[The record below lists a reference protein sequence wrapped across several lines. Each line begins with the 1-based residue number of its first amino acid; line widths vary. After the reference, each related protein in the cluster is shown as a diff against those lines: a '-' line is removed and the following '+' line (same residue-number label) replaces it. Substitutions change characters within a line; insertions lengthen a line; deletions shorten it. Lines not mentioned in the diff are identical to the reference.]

1 LRGAVFRTLTAPL
14 MMLAAWE
21 SGLCLEPWLGPGGR
35 VCMKLIL
42 LRYLLMVD
50 SAVLFLL
57 GALLI
62 CVPRRVEAAFH
73 FGELPPAV
81 SYLIG
86 LWGCVFVTMGVGYVV
101 AATHPIRHR
110 VWVQVGIA
118 RGALEC
124 VVGVAYLTRG
134 VVTWQQAAFGIVT
147 AAVMTGAYVALY
159 PRGVLRRHGAA

>member
-1 LRGAVFRTLTAPL
+1 
-14 MMLAAWE
+14 
-21 SGLCLEPWLGPGGR
+21 
-35 VCMKLIL
+35 MKLML

-57 GALLI
+57 GTMLI
-62 CVPRRVEAAFH
+62 FVPRQIEIAFH
-73 FGELPPAV
+73 FNELPAAV

-101 AATHPIRHR
+101 AATHPIRHL

-124 VVGVAYLTRG
+124 VLGLAYLVRA
-134 VVTWQQAAFGIVT
+134 VVTWQQAAFGIIT
-147 AAVMTGAYVALY
+147 AALITGAYVALY
-159 PRGVLRRHGAA
+159 PRSNLRQRALA

>member
-1 LRGAVFRTLTAPL
+1 
-14 MMLAAWE
+14 
-21 SGLCLEPWLGPGGR
+21 
-35 VCMKLIL
+35 MKLIL

-50 SAVLFLL
+50 AAVLFLL
-57 GALLI
+57 GAMLI
-62 CVPRRVEAAFH
+62 LVPRQVEAAFH
-73 FGELPPAV
+73 FSELPAAV

-101 AATHPIRHR
+101 AATHPIRHL

-124 VVGVAYLTRG
+124 VLGVAYLVRG

-147 AAVMTGAYVALY
+147 AAVITGAYVALY
-159 PRGVLRRHGAA
+159 PHGFLRQRGLA